1 MFSASP
7 VLTLSPPR
15 QHPADAATAHR
26 ESAEIGEVTVLSDR
40 TTNIRASV
48 DDTQFS

>member
-7 VLTLSPPR
+7 VLTYLHRR

-26 ESAEIGEVTVLSDR
+26 ESAESVKVTVLSDR

-48 DDTQFS
+48 DVLSLN